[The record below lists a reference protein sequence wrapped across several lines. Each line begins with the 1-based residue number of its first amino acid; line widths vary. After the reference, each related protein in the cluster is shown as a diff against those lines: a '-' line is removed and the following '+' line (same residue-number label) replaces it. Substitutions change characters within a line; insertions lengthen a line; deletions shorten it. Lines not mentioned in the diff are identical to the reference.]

1 MSNLEWWEE
10 KYAEYLDECMGPLTV
25 AGLEYEHSQVARKV
39 DPIAFRCG
47 ANDYADAM
55 GWDTDR
61 DEDDQEEESD
71 DE

>member
-1 MSNLEWWEE
+1 MNNDLEWWEE
-10 KYAEYLDECMGPLTV
+10 KYAEFLDECMGPIIV
-25 AGLEYEHSQVARKV
+25 AGLEYDHSKVARAV

-47 ANDYADAM
+47 ALDYADAE

-61 DEDDQEEESD
+61 DEGDQGAP